1 MLKAL
6 AALAALLL
14 PTAALAQAAAPEP
27 EPVQVMVLGTYHM
40 SNPGQDLHNARIDP
54 VTTPEKQA
62 ELEAVA
68 EALARFRPT
77 AVAVERI
84 APDQSTL
91 LDPRYPAFTPADLL
105 TNPDERVQ
113 VGYRLA
119 HRLGLERVYAIDE
132 QDREGQPSY
141 FPFED
146 VQRWAEANGGGERLG
161 AMHGEIAAL
170 LADLE
175 RRQAVETASQLL
187 VGINAPERIR
197 WDQGFYARLMTF
209 GAGDDQP
216 GAVLNAR
223 WYARNAQIFA
233 RLLQVARPGDRI
245 VVVYGSGH
253 NYWLRQMVQTM
264 PGFVLVEPSEYL
276 VAN

>member
-14 PTAALAQAAAPEP
+14 PTAALAQAAGPQP